1 MGWVI
6 SATPRPLC
14 PLERPGTHCVEGW
27 VDPRAGV
34 DGCGKIDSFPLGY
47 LLYNLTILLKND
59 IRFLCITLCVHSFLP
74 RIHYTVLLSEDGQ
87 VFRNMLL
94 IH

>member
-27 VDPRAGV
+27 VDPRAGL
-34 DGCGKIDSFPLGY
+34 DGCGKIDSFPPGY
-47 LLYNLTILLKND
+47 L
-59 IRFLCITLCVHSFLP
+59 
-74 RIHYTVLLSEDGQ
+74 
-87 VFRNMLL
+87 
-94 IH
+94 